1 MLVKVTVE
9 ILADEESEKAP
20 TTGAPICKVCGET
33 CCSAHQPK
41 NRHAIAEGIIVGAL
55 DITRG
60 SGEHSTK
67 PLLTVKMRNILTAVQ
82 QQIFADSNAPEV

>member
-9 ILADEESEKAP
+9 ILADDESEK
-20 TTGAPICKVCGET
+20 
-33 CCSAHQPK
+33 
-41 NRHAIAEGIIVGAL
+41 AIAEGIIVGAL

-67 PLLTVKMRNILTAVQ
+67 PLLTVKMRNILAAVQ
-82 QQIFADSNAPEV
+82 KQIFEDSNAPEV